1 MNPGELSYLQ
11 PACREAALLSN
22 DERIHWLRQER
33 WIQYPRA
40 ERILERLMD
49 LVDYPPRDRM
59 PCLVVYPSQP
69 FRLSILSDGC
79 LIFRK
84 PCFSGSP
91 FVQGAT
97 HGSRHGAS
105 DMRSA
110 LCASLNNLSYT
121 SGGIGA
127 SPASFVVRFI
137 ELHHCTLAAPAVEKP
152 TPSALARLSSPHQSL
167 HANHAGIISEPE
179 SILRTIRNLSKGFKR
194 SRRHTGPRSWVRLP
208 IRRCSVKSRTVHF
221 GDSLTTCWNSSSTT
235 LVPARGCKD

>member
-121 SGGIGA
+121 SGGMVLRLHR
-127 SPASFVVRFI
+127 SLCDSSNFI
-137 ELHHCTLAAPAVEKP
+137 T
-152 TPSALARLSSPHQSL
+152 ALWLPRLW
-167 HANHAGIISEPE
+167 
-179 SILRTIRNLSKGFKR
+179 R
-194 SRRHTGPRSWVRLP
+194 SRPPQPWLASHHRIRACMPIMRASSRNQNRSSGRSA
-208 IRRCSVKSRTVHF
+208 I
-221 GDSLTTCWNSSSTT
+221 
-235 LVPARGCKD
+235 